1 MVRGIFKIALRLGDH
16 HIFIRK
22 SLKIL
27 NILLLFET
35 SFLKNKSLFWK
46 KGHFLVESTMMEN
59 ATFPYKNALSK
70 ANVKTN
76 RMGEYKMHLSQWV
89 GFCN

>member
-27 NILLLFET
+27 EY
-35 SFLKNKSLFWK
+35 
-46 KGHFLVESTMMEN
+46 HFLVESTMMEN

-76 RMGEYKMHLSQWV
+76 RMGEYKMHLSQ
-89 GFCN
+89 